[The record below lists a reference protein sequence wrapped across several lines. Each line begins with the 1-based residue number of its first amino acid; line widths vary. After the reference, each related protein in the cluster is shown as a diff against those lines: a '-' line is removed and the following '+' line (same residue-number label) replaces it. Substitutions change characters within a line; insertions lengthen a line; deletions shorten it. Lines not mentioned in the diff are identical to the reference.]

1 MQRLIAVV
9 FLLCFIQAYS
19 KTPPIPEALLNA
31 KTAFVGNGGA
41 EVKDFEK
48 LRTLLKEWGQFELVQ
63 DAKSADI
70 VINISTQL
78 QNRTVQMPNVGG
90 MSSGMTTV
98 QVPVSYLRILD
109 TRDGTLLW
117 SDETTGDSKDPRQ
130 LVDKLKRRMKKK

>member
-1 MQRLIAVV
+1 MKGISEASGHTYIA
-9 FLLCFIQAYS
+9 
-19 KTPPIPEALLNA
+19 
-31 KTAFVGNGGA
+31 
-41 EVKDFEK
+41 DFEK